1 MYEDYTEPLC
11 PAPKHLDHQ
20 GACDGSR
27 DTQQDCSSFCQ
38 LTTTYVWASE
48 SPLFRSECH
57 YPMRCEPRE
66 TDSTEW
72 FVDGYISGN
81 AQFQKAIDAG
91 ITGGIGSS
99 SGRAIGHSWSVTP
112 APGECGYFTW
122 VPVVKRTCG
131 IVTSSLKIGTS
142 EEGLKCLN
150 KTTTVHDVCHDQV
163 WPLEGGPDGVVL
175 WVRTNCSFRMPLGPE
190 YQDPVYNSPGVSLY
204 DFSGISMFD
213 GWRNNTCVMTVLNAV
228 SEGTWYELQI
238 N

>member
-1 MYEDYTEPLC
+1 MFGKTSGSTSRRVILGNSIDSVQEHLRHTVNKLMYLIFAVTAFPFLAPSIVLRHQPESETLFLARRNPCDGLDYPQIAMYEDYTEPLC

-20 GACDGSR
+20 GACDGFR
-27 DTQQDCSSFCQ
+27 DPQQDCSSFCQ
-38 LTTTYVWASE
+38 LTTTYVWARE

-122 VPVVKRTCG
+122 VPVVKRT
-131 IVTSSLKIGTS
+131 
-142 EEGLKCLN
+142 
-150 KTTTVHDVCHDQV
+150 
-163 WPLEGGPDGVVL
+163 W
-175 WVRTNCSFRMPLGPE
+175 WVETQCSC
-190 YQDPVYNSPGVSLY
+190 D
-204 DFSGISMFD
+204 
-213 GWRNNTCVMTVLNAV
+213 
-228 SEGTWYELQI
+228 TWIE
-238 N
+238 